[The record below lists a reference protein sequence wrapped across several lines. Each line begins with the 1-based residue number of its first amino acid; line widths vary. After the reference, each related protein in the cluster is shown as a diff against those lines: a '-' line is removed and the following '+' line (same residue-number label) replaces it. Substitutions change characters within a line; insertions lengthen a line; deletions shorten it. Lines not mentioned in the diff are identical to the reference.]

1 MVGQGLYLD
10 LHIGEQRQA
19 AEQAVQFVIALD
31 VEDADVGVFAHHAPD
46 MAPLAFALQLLRVFL
61 LVLLDL
67 RNQGGVQRV
76 GDLDNHFDH
85 EQHGF
90 S

>member
-1 MVGQGLYLD
+1 LLY
-10 LHIGEQRQA
+10 
-19 AEQAVQFVIALD
+19 

-67 RNQGGVQRV
+67 RDQGGSSEWGIWTIISTMYSMGSR
-76 GDLDNHFDH
+76 
-85 EQHGF
+85 
-90 S
+90 